1 VQQALGVHQDTVVAR
16 HVLRAYGVQA
26 HLSGENGFT
35 FGRRHALEQR
45 RADRAEQEFRAA
57 WKALPSNKVRQWI
70 TG

>member
-1 VQQALGVHQDTVVAR
+1 
-16 HVLRAYGVQA
+16 VLRAYGIQA

-57 WKALPSNKVRQWI
+57 WKALPRNKVRQWI

>member
-1 VQQALGVHQDTVVAR
+1 
-16 HVLRAYGVQA
+16 VLRAYGVQA

-35 FGRRHALEQR
+35 FGQLHALERR